1 MVEAMID
8 AFGRYATFAGRSR
21 RGDFWWFTVFLLLVY
36 ALAFL
41 LDTSTNTSVFGA
53 FALLAFLLPSLSLLV
68 RRLHDS
74 DRSARWLLIVFL
86 PVVGA
91 LGLLVM
97 AALPSDTDENSF
109 GPPVEKP
116 DW

>member
-8 AFGRYATFAGRSR
+8 AFNRYATFAGRSR
-21 RGDFWWFTVFLLLVY
+21 RGDFWWFMVFLLLVY
-36 ALAFL
+36 ALVFL
-41 LDTSTNTSVFGA
+41 LDTATNTPVFGA

-91 LGLLVM
+91 LGLLAM
-97 AALPSDTDENSF
+97 AALPGTGEENRF
-109 GPPVEKP
+109 GPPVEKA